1 MAAIN
6 PGTIKLGLTI
16 GSILAKLG
24 QGYFAGRDLDTAQ
37 REQDRR
43 VGYSNLINTF
53 GGRST
58 PSPVELKPG
67 RATTILGGL
76 GTALSAGSM
85 LYDLAD
91 AKKLRDLQMENIQ
104 GQIDTRK
111 LSEDITRGTTL
122 GMGAGLPQTDTIAPK
137 LSAPGGGGAAGRA
150 DPSRFMPQPQRTI
163 APSRVSPA
171 TITMGGGVAPPDL
184 SDVGQAAFS
193 AAQAQRLAG
202 QAAARTAAQQQ
213 ALDNYIALSN
223 ALSKEQDLD
232 LKLRIF
238 EQKIGEVN
246 KLPLKDRLAAE
257 GVLRKEFNGLTSDF
271 RSVGDSFN
279 TILAGADDPTAVT
292 DLSLIFAFMKMLDP
306 TSVVRESEFK
316 AAEGAAGFNDKAQNA
331 WAKFWDG
338 ERLTVNRK
346 DFLNQ
351 AKNVY
356 DARLPGYV
364 TLVEKYGSI
373 AGREGLNVQNV
384 LTDYRVNL
392 DRFNK
397 VMGAQMPEVGISGG
411 VDLDLLR
418 NWNQLAPG
426 QGVLRQ

>member
-1 MAAIN
+1 MALPAFITAN
-6 PGTIKLGLTI
+6 PGLSL
-16 GSILAKLG
+16 SIASTLAKLG
-24 QGYFAGRDLDTAQ
+24 SGLLGRNAAKDAMTKAEEEN
-37 REQDRR
+37 RKIMARA
-43 VGYSNLINTF
+43 NLRQAF
-53 GGRST
+53 GGN
-58 PSPVELKPG
+58 PSVDLVQPKLDPG
-67 RATTILGGL
+67 FGTTLLSRLGDAAALASQAYGL
-76 GTALSAGSM
+76 
-85 LYDLAD
+85 YD

-137 LSAPGGGGAAGRA
+137 LSAPAAAGG
-150 DPSRFMPQPQRTI
+150 RTI

-171 TITMGGGVAPPDL
+171 NITMGGGVAPPDL

-213 ALDNYIALSN
+213 AFDNHMQLTEMLN
-223 ALSKEQDLD
+223 KERDLD
-232 LKLRIF
+232 LRTRIF
-238 EQKIGEVN
+238 NDKVN
-246 KLPLKDRLAAE
+246 NLGQLSHKDRMTTE
-257 GVLRKEFNGLTSDF
+257 KTLRTEFNSLTSDF

-279 TILAGADDPTAVT
+279 TILAGADDPTAAS

-306 TSVVRESEFK
+306 RSTVRESEF
-316 AAEGAAGFNDKAQNA
+316 AQAEQAGALPDRVQNIIGRL
-331 WAKFWDG
+331 WDG
-338 ERLTVNRK
+338 ERLKVNRK

-351 AKNVY
+351 AKNLY
-356 DARLPGYV
+356 DARLPGYT
-364 TLVEKYGSI
+364 TLVDKYGSI

-397 VMGAQMPEVGISGG
+397 VMKMPLPGG
-411 VDLDLLR
+411 NTGGLTAGNYQDDL
-418 NWNQLAPG
+418 NWLTGYTPQLT
-426 QGVLRQ
+426 R